1 MHADAGIGRPR
12 TARDE
17 GDSGAARH
25 RAIGAGHE
33 GDAAFL
39 PAGHHVDRVLLAETI
54 EHLEEAL
61 PRHGEDAVAAL
72 FDEAIDE
79 QSGGGRGVGRLH
91 DSAG

>member
-17 GDSGAARH
+17 GHPGAARH
-25 RAIGAGHE
+25 RAVGTGHE
-33 GDAAFL
+33 GNAAFL
-39 PAGHHVDRVLLAETI
+39 PAGYHVDRVLLAETI
-54 EHLEEAL
+54 EHLEKAFSG
-61 PRHGEDAVAAL
+61 HGEDAVAPL
-72 FDEAIDE
+72 FDKAIDE